1 MKRVERNAIPP
12 VVTDRSMFPVSDQTT
27 TIQDL
32 RHVMKDFVEKRNW
45 SRFHTPKNLAGSVAI
60 ESAELLELFQ
70 WLTTEEATE
79 RSKND
84 SAFRERI
91 GEEMADVLLYLL
103 SLANAL
109 DIDVSK
115 VTLDKVEKNNH
126 KYPVDIADKFGK

>member
-1 MKRVERNAIPP
+1 M
-12 VVTDRSMFPVSDQTT
+12 SDQTT
-27 TIQDL
+27 TIQEL
-32 RHVMKDFVEKRNW
+32 RQLMNDFVEQRNW

-70 WLTTEEATE
+70 WLTTEEATD
-79 RSKND
+79 RSKTD
-84 SAFRERI
+84 TAFRERI

-115 VTLDKVEKNNH
+115 ATFDKVEKNNR
-126 KYPVDIADKFGK
+126 KYPVDIADQFGK

>member
-1 MKRVERNAIPP
+1 M
-12 VVTDRSMFPVSDQTT
+12 SDQTT
-27 TIQDL
+27 TVQEL
-32 RHVMKDFVEKRNW
+32 RSLMNDFVEKRNW
-45 SRFHTPKNLAGSVAI
+45 SKFHTPKNIAGSVAI

-79 RSKND
+79 KSKTD

-115 VTLDKVEKNNH
+115 VTFDKVEKNNR
-126 KYPVDIADKFGK
+126 KYPVDIADEFGK

>member
-1 MKRVERNAIPP
+1 MNEKSDTTRGDQENQNDINDRTMTVDGLRRVMQN
-12 VVTDRSMFPVSDQTT
+12 
-27 TIQDL
+27 
-32 RHVMKDFVEKRNW
+32 FVEDREW

-79 RSKND
+79 KAKSDN
-84 SAFRERI
+84 AFRERI

-109 DIDVSK
+109 DMDVSK
-115 VTLDKVEKNNH
+115 ITLDKVEKNKR
-126 KYPVDIADKFGK
+126 KYPVEEAKTFGN

>member
-1 MKRVERNAIPP
+1 M
-12 VVTDRSMFPVSDQTT
+12 SDQTT
-27 TIQDL
+27 TVQEL
-32 RHVMKDFVEKRNW
+32 RSLMNDFVEQRNW

-79 RSKND
+79 KAKTD
-84 SAFRERI
+84 VAFRERI

-109 DIDVSK
+109 DIDVST
-115 VTLDKVEKNNH
+115 VTFDKVEKNNR